1 LASSVAT
8 RLVLAARAVPSV
20 PNRMR
25 LYARA
30 TSSNPERY
38 RARPAATTRAAGPN
52 ISPYPAFVYRFWVLI
67 HLVGVAGFL
76 AAHGVSMFALF
87 AVRAAEGDRER
98 ILEWCEASKRTT
110 LPMYVAFALLLLGGV
125 AAGID
130 GSLFAQGWLLGSL
143 VLLVLLTVL
152 MSLVASPHMK
162 RLREGCTRWADGSY
176 TMSDEELRVAL
187 AGPAT
192 MITASTGGIGL
203 LVILYLM
210 VFKPGT

>member
-1 LASSVAT
+1 MPRPPAT
-8 RLVLAARAVPSV
+8 
-20 PNRMR
+20 
-25 LYARA
+25 
-30 TSSNPERY
+30 T
-38 RARPAATTRAAGPN
+38 PAAGRAEARILPDM
-52 ISPYPAFVYRFWVLI
+52 YRLWVLI

-76 AAHGVSMFALF
+76 AAHGVSMFAMF
-87 AVRAAEGDRER
+87 AVREADGDRER
-98 ILEWCEASKRTT
+98 ILGWCEASKRTT
-110 LPMYVAFALLLLGGV
+110 MPMYVALVLLLLGGV

-143 VLLVLLTVL
+143 VLLVLLTVS

-176 TMSDEELRVAL
+176 TMSEEALRASL

-192 MITASTGGIGL
+192 MITASTGGVGL

-210 VFKPGT
+210 VFKPGA